1 MWIFAYFIASV
12 TVNTLFRSFYPG
24 VLAVIV
30 LTANLARISHQ
41 MDEPSLDLWIH
52 KKFSSVGNTARIP
65 LLRYAFL
72 LRLQVLPEPSLVRAF
87 GAVRLTLQKIPCE
100 SKSLRDHL
108 AHW

>member
-1 MWIFAYFIASV
+1 MGAMLICFD
-12 TVNTLFRSFYPG
+12 
-24 VLAVIV
+24 
-30 LTANLARISHQ
+30 LARISHQ

-52 KKFSSVGNTARIP
+52 KKFSSVGNTICIP

-72 LRLQVLPEPSLVRAF
+72 LRLQVRSEPSLVRAF
-87 GAVRLTLQKIPCE
+87 GAIRLTLQEIPCE